1 MKSYF
6 EADEDSAEFIAVV
19 DSLCDKNAIRYQ
31 EQPQQLLDQR
41 TLILN
46 GGDLRLR
53 YELTGT
59 CSHFTI
65 SEDGGVTFSE
75 MLNCYTFD
83 TPGGNN
89 MNTFAHQ
96 FATTEAKVVTNL

>member
-6 EADEDSAEFIAVV
+6 ETDEDSAEFVAII

-31 EQPQQLLDQR
+31 EQAQQLLDQR
-41 TLILN
+41 TLVLN
-46 GGDLRLR
+46 NGDLLLR
-53 YELTGT
+53 YELTGM

-83 TPGGNN
+83 KPGGNN

-96 FATTEAKVVTNL
+96 FATTEARVMPSI

>member
-1 MKSYF
+1 MYTF
-6 EADEDSAEFIAVV
+6 LDIDEDSVEFIAII

-31 EQPQQLLDQR
+31 EQAQQLLDQR
-41 TLILN
+41 TLVLN
-46 GGDLRLR
+46 YGDLLFR
-53 YELTGT
+53 YELKGM

>member
-1 MKSYF
+1 MKSHF
-6 EADEDSAEFIAVV
+6 EADEDSAEFIAVI
-19 DSLCDKNAIRYQ
+19 DASRNENAIRYL
-31 EQPQQLLDQR
+31 EQAQQLLDQR
-41 TLILN
+41 ILTLHS
-46 GGDLRLR
+46 GDLLLR